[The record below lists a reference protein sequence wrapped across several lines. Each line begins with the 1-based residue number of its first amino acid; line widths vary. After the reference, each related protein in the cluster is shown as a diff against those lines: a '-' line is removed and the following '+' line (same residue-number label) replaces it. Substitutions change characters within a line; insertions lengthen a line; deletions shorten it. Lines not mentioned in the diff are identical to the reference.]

1 MLPKGDR
8 SRWDAVAVA
17 AVVGGAAAREAW
29 GVVAHPAMDYVYSDM
44 AGYVDRARRLVDG
57 APLSRFDTLFA
68 PGTHLLL
75 ALPMWLFGSGHLGLL
90 VASMLWAAMSAATPL
105 LAWRVARHLVSPA
118 AAAVAAAFVAA
129 SPLAVAYSGFFTSET
144 PSTALLL
151 AVVLLALTCRSVE
164 GRRRDLAG
172 VALGLAAGA
181 LVAVR
186 PQLALNA
193 AFAVVPLLLVW
204 RRHRRLLAIAVASGA
219 VALAPVL
226 AINAAAGA
234 RVGRISTYDG
244 MNFFLGHCPVH
255 SLTTGLPSTGRWD
268 VASPVAIQQ
277 HRGYDVFV
285 PDHHPWD
292 SGWYF
297 RAGWRCIRRDGVGH
311 VAVVASSVVDLTV
324 TSVPWPMSEG
334 GVLRRVAAITNVA
347 TCASVAVALLAA
359 LWLRRRRQ
367 LEDGRGIATLAVHLA
382 LLVPTGALF
391 LGEPRFRVPY
401 DPFALMIV
409 AAVGMQLVASRKR
422 PAMAGAGHLDEQ
434 ERDAAVRPSPSQE
447 RRLGRTTPMPGR
459 CWQLR
464 AHPPPWASP

>member
-1 MLPKGDR
+1 MTSVAAAMRDGGR
-8 SRWDAVAVA
+8 GRWDVVAVA
-17 AVVGGAAAREAW
+17 AIVGGAVAREAW

-44 AGYVDRARRLVDG
+44 AGYVDRARRLVEG

-75 ALPMWLFGSGHLGLL
+75 SLPMWLFGSGHRGLL
-90 VASMLWAAMSAATPL
+90 VASMLWAAMSAVTPF
-105 LAWRVARHLVSPA
+105 LAWRVARHLLSPA
-118 AAAVAAAFVAA
+118 AAAVATVLVAA

-151 AVVLLALTCRSVE
+151 TVVLLALTCRSVE
-164 GRRRDLAG
+164 GRRRDVTAI
-172 VALGLAAGA
+172 ALGLAAGV

-204 RRHRRLLAIAVASGA
+204 RRYRRLLAIAVVAGA

-234 RVGRISTYDG
+234 GVGRISTYDG
-244 MNFFLGHCPVH
+244 MNFFLAHCPVH

-297 RAGWRCIRRDGVGH
+297 RAGWGCIRRDGIGH
-311 VAVVASSVVDLTV
+311 VRSVARSVVDLSV

-334 GVLRRVAAITNVA
+334 GLLRRVAALTNIA
-347 TCASVAVALLAA
+347 ICGSAAVALVAA
-359 LWLRRRRQ
+359 LWLHRRRR
-367 LEDGRGIATLAVHLA
+367 LEDTRGIATLAAHLA
-382 LLVPTGALF
+382 LVVPTGALF

-401 DPFALMIV
+401 DPFALMIA
-409 AAVGMQLVASRKR
+409 AAVAVQLVQLGKLGKR
-422 PAMAGAGHLDEQ
+422 PAMPGPGHLDEH
-434 ERDAAVRPSPSQE
+434 EREAAARPSP
-447 RRLGRTTPMPGR
+447 
-459 CWQLR
+459 
-464 AHPPPWASP
+464 A

>member
-1 MLPKGDR
+1 MTAITATGTARD
-8 SRWDAVAVA
+8 RWDTVAIA
-17 AVVGGAAAREAW
+17 AVLGGAVAREAW

-68 PGTHLLL
+68 PGTHLLV
-75 ALPMWLFGSGHLGLL
+75 ALPMWVFGTGRSGLL
-90 VASMLWAAMSAATPL
+90 VASMLWAAMSAVTPF
-105 LAWRVARHLVSPA
+105 LAWRVARHLLSPA
-118 AAAVAAAFVAA
+118 AAAVATVLVAA

-151 AVVLLALTCRSVE
+151 AVVLLALTAASVD
-164 GRRRDLAG
+164 GRGRDLVG
-172 VALGLAAGA
+172 VALGLAGGA

-193 AFAVVPLLLVW
+193 AFAVVPLLVVW
-204 RRHRRLLAIAVASGA
+204 RRHLRLLGIAVVAGA
-219 VALAPVL
+219 VVLAPVL

-234 RVGRISTYDG
+234 GPGRISTYDG
-244 MNFFLGHCPVH
+244 MNFFLGHCDVH

-285 PDHHPWD
+285 PDHLPWD

-297 RAGWRCIRRDGVGH
+297 RAGWRCIRHDGIGHARD
-311 VAVVASSVVDLTV
+311 VARSVTDLTV
-324 TSVPWPMSEG
+324 TSVPWPLSEG
-334 GVLRRVAAITNVA
+334 GWMRRVALVANVA
-347 TCASVAVALLAA
+347 ICAAVAVALVAA
-359 LWLRRRRQ
+359 LSLRRRRR
-367 LEDGRGIATLAVHLA
+367 LRDGRGIGTLAVHLA
-382 LLVPTGALF
+382 LLVPTGVLF

-409 AAVGMQLVASRKR
+409 AAVGVQLARLRHR
-422 PAMAGAGHLDEQ
+422 PAMAGAQHLDEH
-434 ERDAAVRPSPSQE
+434 ERHAAPRPAGAYE
-447 RRLGRTTPMPGR
+447 RRLRRTAPVPR
-459 CWQLR
+459 RSW
-464 AHPPPWASP
+464 

>member
-1 MLPKGDR
+1 MTIAAAVMPNGDR
-8 SRWDAVAVA
+8 SRWDAVAVV
-17 AVVGGAAAREAW
+17 AVVGGPVAREAW

-44 AGYVDRARRLVDG
+44 AGYVDRARRLVEG

-75 ALPMWLFGSGHLGLL
+75 ALPLWLFGSGHAGLL
-90 VASMLWAAMSAATPL
+90 VASMLWAAMSAATPF
-105 LAWRVARHLVSPA
+105 LAWRVARHLLSPA
-118 AAAVAAAFVAA
+118 AAAVATVLVAA

-172 VALGLAAGA
+172 LALGLTAGA
-181 LVAVR
+181 LIAVR

-193 AFAVVPLLLVW
+193 AFAVLPLLLVW
-204 RRHRRLLAIAVASGA
+204 RSHRRLLAIAAVSGA

-234 RVGRISTYDG
+234 GVGRISTYDG

-268 VASPVAIQQ
+268 VASPVAIQK

-297 RAGWRCIRRDGVGH
+297 RAGWRCIRRDGIGH
-311 VAVVASSVVDLTV
+311 VVAVTRSVVDLTV

-334 GVLRRVAAITNVA
+334 GLLRRVAAVTNIA
-347 TCASVAVALLAA
+347 ICASGAAALVLA
-359 LWLRRRRQ
+359 LWLHRRRR

-391 LGEPRFRVPY
+391 LGEPRFRMPY

-409 AAVGMQLVASRKR
+409 AAIGVQLVRSGEGA
-422 PAMAGAGHLDEQ
+422 AMAGAGHLDEHQ
-434 ERDAAVRPSPSQE
+434 RDAAVRPSP
-447 RRLGRTTPMPGR
+447 P
-459 CWQLR
+459 
-464 AHPPPWASP
+464 